1 MTVKHRSQGKSSSQR
16 NSARHSRLSFLPKSQ
31 SDVRQ
36 VLLVVLLLQEVRRGL
51 RGLHVGVLKNLAAGA
66 AELVRV
72 GRRV

>member
-1 MTVKHRSQGKSSSQR
+1 MAVKHRSQGKSSGQG
-16 NSARHSRLSFLPKSQ
+16 NSVCYSHPSLLPNSQ

-36 VLLVVLLLQEVRRGL
+36 VLLVVLLLREVRRGL
-51 RGLHVGVLKNLAAGA
+51 RGLHVGILKNLAAGA

>member
-1 MTVKHRSQGKSSSQR
+1 MTVKHRSQGKSSGQR
-16 NSARHSRLSFLPKSQ
+16 NSARHPRLSFLPKSQ